1 MSWKPSAKSS
11 EHLRAKLDDEFET
24 VASRKACAAAP
35 TRAAPPSPPPR
46 RTNGSARPSS
56 ARRRAP
62 DPGGSRGRPRRCA
75 GRRWSGQRSD
85 GPRQEGGRCAG
96 RWRQARAQ
104 GAVAEDARRGLSVAP
119 RACARR
125 IGPQAGASC
134 RRSGRDRGGAG
145 RAGKE
150 GWLSTERF
158 AQSLVHRRASRQ
170 GARIVQ
176 ELRQHGV
183 DDGQVAELRDQL
195 RSTEHERALE
205 VWRKRFGESR
215 PTARP
220 MPSRRASWPAA
231 ASRRMSSA
239 AYWAARATKSR
250 PGRRVGPGPQT
261 PGPKRQVSSARSQA
275 PSFRPQAPGVLRAT
289 IATLTAR
296 SRGPSPPPRLFRRL
310 DPAQRLEADVAR
322 DGQEFI
328 DVRGVCVLAAHRG
341 VERAPYPCGPSRHC
355 RSQPWFMYSVSAQF
369 GSAATPRL
377 LATSCAMM
385 G

>member
-1 MSWKPSAKSS
+1 MTSS
-11 EHLRAKLDDEFET
+11 RPWP
-24 VASRKACAAAP
+24 SRKACAAAP

-56 ARRRAP
+56 ASAPARAR
-62 DPGGSRGRPRRCA
+62 PGGSRGRPRRCA

-145 RAGKE
+145 RAGK
-150 GWLSTERF
+150 GRL
-158 AQSLVHRRASRQ
+158 AVHRAFRAEPRASARVAP
-170 GARIVQ
+170 GAARIVQ

-205 VWRKRFGESR
+205 VWRKRFGEKPADR
-215 PTARP
+215 AAYAKQARFL
-220 MPSRRASWPAA
+220 
-231 ASRRMSSA
+231 ASRGFAQDVIRRILGGA
-239 AYWAARATKSR
+239 GDEER